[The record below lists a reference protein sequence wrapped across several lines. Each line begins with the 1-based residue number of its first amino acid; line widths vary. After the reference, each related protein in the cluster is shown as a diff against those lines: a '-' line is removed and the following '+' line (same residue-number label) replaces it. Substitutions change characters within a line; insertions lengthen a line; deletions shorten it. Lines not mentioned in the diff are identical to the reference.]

1 MFDAPGFTCLA
12 SVQLRPG
19 HRPPE
24 LSFWRSDRRLGGTEQ
39 RRRAGPRRAPEGREV
54 PIRTRGRTVRIG
66 RLAVAAVLALSVVG
80 TANVS
85 AAPSKQEVE
94 AAEARVEAL
103 GHELEVQI
111 EQWNEAK
118 YQLQKA
124 QGLLDETERALAAAE
139 SEAETAR
146 SALEVRAVEAYTG
159 MGSQISSVLEADD
172 LTEFSD
178 RLQFMGAIAQSD
190 ADLAAVAEAAGQ
202 RAEWAREQ
210 HEAAVAT
217 AEEHVAAMDAARE
230 GIAAKLAE
238 QERVAADLN
247 AEYQDYL
254 AAQRAALEAA
264 ENVTVT
270 APAPPTGDG
279 GGTGGG
285 GGGGWAPP
293 ANASAAQIAIS
304 AAKSVVGT
312 QYVWG
317 AASPGSGF
325 DCSGL
330 TSWAWA
336 QAGVYLPHSASSQW
350 SSLPRVSL
358 SAIQPGDIVY
368 YGNFGPHVA
377 LYIGGG
383 SIIHARHPGP
393 GGQVQYD
400 SLFGYDRPYGAVR
413 PG

>member
-1 MFDAPGFTCLA
+1 
-12 SVQLRPG
+12 
-19 HRPPE
+19 
-24 LSFWRSDRRLGGTEQ
+24 
-39 RRRAGPRRAPEGREV
+39 
-54 PIRTRGRTVRIG
+54 
-66 RLAVAAVLALSVVG
+66 
-80 TANVS
+80 
-85 AAPSKQEVE
+85 
-94 AAEARVEAL
+94 
-103 GHELEVQI
+103 
-111 EQWNEAK
+111 
-118 YQLQKA
+118 
-124 QGLLDETERALAAAE
+124 
-139 SEAETAR
+139 
-146 SALEVRAVEAYTG
+146 

-202 RAEWAREQ
+202 RAEWARQQ

-264 ENVTVT
+264 EDVTVA

-285 GGGGWAPP
+285 GGGWAPP
-293 ANASAAQIAIS
+293 ANSSAAQIAIS
-304 AAKSVVGT
+304 AAKSVIGT
-312 QYVWG
+312 PYVWG

-400 SLFGYDRPYGAVR
+400 SLYGYDRPYGAVR